1 MQLRPTP
8 VVLALSLAFPLA
20 APLAAQALAGKRVLT
35 KWDTLAHDLFKELI
49 EINTQESNGSSLVA
63 AKAMAARLKR
73 AGFPDSDVVVVE
85 NAPRKGNLI
94 ARLHGK
100 PATKKPIMLLS
111 HLDVVEAKPE
121 DWTLPPFTFVE
132 KDSTFYGRGVSDD
145 KDDGAKWL
153 VSEKLAD
160 PKRIAMFGFSY
171 GGYSAFAAAVRPNG
185 LYKCAIAGAGVSDIE
200 RIGARLFTNPFFR
213 SAQEPTMRG
222 LNPLAQADK
231 IQIPIMV
238 YHGDRDQTVPLM
250 HSELFVDKA
259 KAAGKPVEYH
269 VLNDYAHGPAWTRKV
284 NIDQLSLIS
293 DYLSKGCGGG
303 GL

>member
-1 MQLRPTP
+1 MRTRFLDRLSCQPLRALATAA
-8 VVLALSLAFPLA
+8 VVAFGFAAPLA
-20 APLAAQALAGKRVLT
+20 APLAAQAPVGKRVLT

-145 KDDGAKWL
+145 KDDGAIN
-153 VSEKLAD
+153 LALLMRL
-160 PKRIAMFGFSY
+160 KAEGFVPERDIVV
-171 GGYSAFAAAVRPNG
+171 ALTTG
-185 LYKCAIAGAGVSDIE
+185 LLFSGVM
-200 RIGARLFTNPFFR
+200 IGA
-213 SAQEPTMRG
+213 
-222 LNPLAQADK
+222 
-231 IQIPIMV
+231 IM
-238 YHGDRDQTVPLM
+238 
-250 HSELFVDKA
+250 
-259 KAAGKPVEYH
+259 
-269 VLNDYAHGPAWTRKV
+269 
-284 NIDQLSLIS
+284 LSI
-293 DYLSKGCGGG
+293 GAVCGET
-303 GL
+303 